1 MADTL
6 TFLQNGYNGEV
17 LEDLLTYTVQGND
30 TFKEGLIH
38 IKAGIQH
45 KYTLPAIKLGEIIQ
59 DNVPTPAST
68 HGGKGPNGENE
79 YALTERTL
87 VPSDFMVYL
96 EFNPRDYEKYW
107 RFAQPD
113 GNLVFRELDPKI
125 QATMLRLLIDK
136 KNEYIGTAIWTSAK
150 GGVNNSGITCPAD
163 STIIGRGKEKYF
175 DGVIKRIIDNVNATD
190 TETINGGQC
199 VVSGNTLL
207 NTGAAVEAALYA
219 MWKKCPKQI
228 RKKSSLAFV
237 IGWDAWDAY
246 DQYISDKQVKYSEN
260 TEVNRYRFKG
270 KKIIPIVGIPEHT
283 IVLGEFSTG
292 MDSNLWMGVDYAN
305 DTDVLKIDRLQA
317 NSELFFFQ
325 MRMKMDV
332 NIVRPAE
339 IVVHTAYAK
348 TVPAPPAPD
357 PEPDPDPAP

>member
-1 MADTL
+1 MADTV

-17 LEDLLTYTVQGND
+17 LEDLLTYTAQGND
-30 TFKEGLIH
+30 TFKQGLIH
-38 IKAGIQH
+38 IKSGIQH
-45 KYTLPAIKLGEIIQ
+45 KYTLPSIKLGEIIQ
-59 DNVPTPAST
+59 DNTPTPTSVQGA
-68 HGGKGPNGENE
+68 KGPNGENE
-79 YALTERTL
+79 YQFTERHL
-87 VPSDFMVYL
+87 IPSDFMVYL

-107 RFAQPD
+107 KFAQPD

-125 QATMLRLLIDK
+125 QATMLRLLMDK
-136 KNEYIGTAIWTSAK
+136 KNEYIGNAIWTASK
-150 GGVNNSGITCPAD
+150 GGAATSGITAPTD
-163 STIIGRGKEKYF
+163 SITIGRGKEKYF

-190 TETINGGQC
+190 EETIAGGQC
-199 VVSGNTLL
+199 VVSGTTELAD
-207 NTGAAVEAALYA
+207 GAAVEAALYA

-228 RKKSSLAFV
+228 RNNPNLTFI

-246 DQYISDKQVKYSEN
+246 DQYISDKMVKYSEN

-270 KKIIPIVGIPEHT
+270 KRIVPIVGIPEHT
-283 IVLGEFSTG
+283 IVLGQFTSG

-305 DTDVLKIDRLQA
+305 DTEVLKIDRLQA

-339 IVVHTAYAK
+339 IIVHTAYK
-348 TVPAPPAPD
+348 KSVTP
-357 PEPDPDPAP
+357 